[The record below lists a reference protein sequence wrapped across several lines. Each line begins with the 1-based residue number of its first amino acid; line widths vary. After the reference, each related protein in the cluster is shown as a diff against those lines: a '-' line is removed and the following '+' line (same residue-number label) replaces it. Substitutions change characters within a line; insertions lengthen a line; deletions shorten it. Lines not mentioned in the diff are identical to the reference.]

1 MTVTSEEDLEE
12 FRESVRGALSQ
23 VSTSARV
30 RAAMLTASGHDEP
43 TWRALVQLDLPGLML
58 PERCGGSGLGAAE
71 FAVAA
76 EECGAWLACS
86 PLFGTA
92 TLAVPLL
99 LALGDEAALG
109 AYGPRIASG
118 ELTATVALAEAGARW
133 DVAAVRA
140 TARRDGDGWRLHGV
154 KTHVV
159 DGATAGLLLVVANTP
174 DGPGVFAVERGAAPA
189 GGTDGHGAGPG
200 ADGEGD
206 ARPGGSAGSRD
217 VPGMVVEPLVTLDLT
232 RKMARISFDGTPA
245 VLVGPVGC
253 ADATAAA
260 ADVSRALLAAEQ
272 TGVAQRCLDLTVEYA
287 KTRIQF
293 ARPIGSF
300 QVVKE
305 RLADALIKVE
315 SARSAVYT
323 ATRSDGR
330 ALARDSRVA
339 ALMAGRAASWVT
351 AQTIQLHGGVG
362 FTWEHDAHLYFK
374 RARTSAH
381 LLGEAGEHVA
391 ALAGALEREIV

>member
-23 VSTSARV
+23 VSASARV
-30 RAAMLTASGHDEP
+30 RAAMLTGTGWDEP

-109 AYGPRIASG
+109 AYGPRIARG

-159 DGATAGLLLVVANTP
+159 DGATADLLLVVANTP
-174 DGPGVFAVERGAAPA
+174 DGPGVFAVERDAAPGGPSGGAA
-189 GGTDGHGAGPG
+189 
-200 ADGEGD
+200 
-206 ARPGGSAGSRD
+206 
-217 VPGMVVEPLVTLDLT
+217 GMVVEPLVTLDLT
-232 RKMARISFDGTPA
+232 RKMARIAFDGTPA
-245 VLVGPVGC
+245 VLVGPAGC
-253 ADATAAA
+253 ADALASA

-272 TGVAQRCLDLTVEYA
+272 TGVAQRCLDLTVAYA

-323 ATRSDGR
+323 ATRADGE

-391 ALAGALEREIV
+391 ALAGVLEREIV

>member
-12 FRESVRGALSQ
+12 FRASVRGALSQ

-30 RAAMLTASGHDEP
+30 REAMLTASGRDEP

-58 PERCGGSGLGAAE
+58 PERWGGSGLGAAE
-71 FAVAA
+71 FAVVA
-76 EECGAWLACS
+76 EECGAWLACT
-86 PLFGTA
+86 PLFGTSV
-92 TLAVPLL
+92 LAVPLL
-99 LALGDEAALG
+99 LALGDEAALD
-109 AYGPRIASG
+109 AYGPRVASG

-133 DVAAVRA
+133 DLGTIRTA
-140 TARRDGDGWRLHGV
+140 ARRDGDGWRLDGG
-154 KTHVV
+154 KSHVV
-159 DGATAGLLLVVANTP
+159 DGATADLLLVVAGTP
-174 DGPGVFAVERGAAPA
+174 DGPGVFAVER
-189 GGTDGHGAGPG
+189 
-200 ADGEGD
+200 D
-206 ARPGGSAGSRD
+206 A
-217 VPGMVVEPLVTLDLT
+217 PGMAVEPLVTLDLT
-232 RKMARISFDGTPA
+232 RKMARIELDGVPA
-245 VLVGPVGC
+245 TLVGPVGC
-253 ADATAAA
+253 ADALAAA
-260 ADVSRALLAAEQ
+260 TDVSRALLAAEQ
-272 TGVAQRCLDLTVEYA
+272 TGVAQRCLDMTVEYA

-300 QVVKE
+300 QVIKE

-323 ATRSDGR
+323 ATRSEGA

-339 ALMAGRAASWVT
+339 ALMAGKAASWVT

-381 LLGEAGEHVA
+381 LLGDAGEHVA
-391 ALAGALEREIV
+391 ALAGMLEREVV

>member
-23 VSTSARV
+23 VSTSAQV
-30 RAAMLTASGHDEP
+30 RAAMLTGSGHDEA

-86 PLFGTA
+86 PLFGTSV
-92 TLAVPLL
+92 LAVPLL
-99 LALGDEAALG
+99 LALGDDAALD

-118 ELTATVALAEAGARW
+118 DLTATVALAEAGARW
-133 DVAAVRA
+133 DVEAIRT
-140 TARRDGDGWRLHGV
+140 TARRDGDGWRLDGA

-159 DGATAGLLLVVANTP
+159 DGATADLLLVVANTP
-174 DGPGVFAVERGAAPA
+174 DGPAVFAVERATAPA
-189 GGTDGHGAGPG
+189 GGPDGRDAHPG
-200 ADGEGD
+200 VG
-206 ARPGGSAGSRD
+206 
-217 VPGMVVEPLVTLDLT
+217 VESLVTLDLT
-232 RKMARISFDGTPA
+232 RKMARVKFDGTPA

-253 ADATAAA
+253 ASELAGA

-272 TGVAQRCLDLTVEYA
+272 TGVAQRCLDMTVEYA

-300 QVVKE
+300 QVIKE

-323 ATRSDGR
+323 ATRSEGP

-339 ALMAGRAASWVT
+339 ALMAGKAASWVT

-381 LLGEAGEHVA
+381 LLGEAGEHVT
-391 ALAGALEREIV
+391 ALAGMLEREVV

>member
-12 FRESVRGALSQ
+12 FRGSVRGALSA
-23 VSTSARV
+23 VSTSGRV
-30 RAAMLTASGHDEP
+30 REAMLTGSGWDEP

-86 PLFGTA
+86 PLFGTSV
-92 TLAVPLL
+92 LAVPLL
-99 LALGDEAALG
+99 LALGDDAALD

-118 ELTATVALAEAGARW
+118 DLTATVALAEAGARW
-133 DVAAVRA
+133 DVEAIRT
-140 TARRDGDGWRLHGV
+140 TARRDGDGWRLDGA

-159 DGATAGLLLVVANTP
+159 DGATADLLLVVANTP
-174 DGPGVFAVERGAAPA
+174 DGPAVFAVERATAPVE
-189 GGTDGHGAGPG
+189 GPDGRDASPG
-200 ADGEGD
+200 ASAKRD
-206 ARPGGSAGSRD
+206 ADPGGA
-217 VPGMVVEPLVTLDLT
+217 GMVVESLVTLDLT
-232 RKMARISFDGTPA
+232 RKMARVAFDGTPA

-253 ADATAAA
+253 AGELAGA

-272 TGVAQRCLDLTVEYA
+272 TGVAQRCLDMTVEYA

-300 QVVKE
+300 QVIKE

-323 ATRSDGR
+323 ATRSEGP

-339 ALMAGRAASWVT
+339 ALMAGKAASWVT

-381 LLGEAGEHVA
+381 LLGEAGEHVT
-391 ALAGALEREIV
+391 ALAGMLEREVV